1 MAKTTGR
8 IPQAETAE
16 GLGKFMVVGL
26 VLVSALIAASCAG
39 LSLYV
44 GNGWLRTIAIF
55 FATGVASSF
64 VLLLYVIFNEMR
76 KQDPDT
82 QPAIS
87 PHAHA
92 QPHERLHKVA

>member
-8 IPQAETAE
+8 KPQAETAE

-44 GNGWLRTIAIF
+44 GNGWLRTIAIYF
-55 FATGVASSF
+55 STGVVSS
-64 VLLLYVIFNEMR
+64 VLLLLYVIFNEMR
-76 KQDPDT
+76 KQDSEA
-82 QPAIS
+82 QPEPS
-87 PHAHA
+87 PHALA
-92 QPHERLHKVA
+92 QTQERLGKAA